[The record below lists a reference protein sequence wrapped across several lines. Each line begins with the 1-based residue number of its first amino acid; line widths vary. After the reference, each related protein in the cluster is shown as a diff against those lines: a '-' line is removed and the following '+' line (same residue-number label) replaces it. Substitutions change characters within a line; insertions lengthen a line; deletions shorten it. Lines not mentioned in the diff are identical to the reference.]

1 MAINVPQSVFDKYFE
16 VIDSTFNIFGVT
28 CQLVYIE
35 TVEEITDDG
44 SFSDNFPEVRSISAH
59 RRGGGNPGYV
69 RSNKVYKEVEKTE
82 DIKLKVYWDSRAWI
96 KVSND
101 IVVPDSSIQTISYMT
116 DLPKILRAKE
126 LIVHKDIEDYGEIR
140 FKRTGEYYPMGLKQN
155 RYVACFWE
163 RA

>member
-1 MAINVPQSVFDKYFE
+1 MV
-16 VIDSTFNIFGVT
+16 
-28 CQLVYIE
+28 L
-35 TVEEITDDG
+35 
-44 SFSDNFPEVRSISAH
+44 
-59 RRGGGNPGYV
+59 
-69 RSNKVYKEVEKTE
+69 KEVEKTE
-82 DIKLKVYWDSRAWI
+82 DIKLKVYWDNRAWI

-101 IVVPDSSIQTISYMT
+101 IVVPDNSIQTISYMT

-140 FKRTGEYYPMGLKQN
+140 FKRAGEYYPMGLKQN